1 MGELRDR
8 MNQDMIVRGLAER
21 TRESYLGA
29 VAGLAK
35 HYHRSPAELS
45 QREIEAYLV
54 HLSEERK
61 LAWNTRSL
69 IINGLR
75 FFYHTTLGRTKTE
88 LVVPRPRPPALLPE
102 ILSREEVARIL
113 VRPNDRKH
121 RLLLMTAYG
130 AGLRVSELV
139 GLRVGDLDAD
149 RMTIRVQQGKGSR
162 DRYTLLSPRLLE
174 EFRVY
179 TTLDSPERW
188 LFPSRGRQ
196 EPISISGVQRV
207 WGRAKREAGVT
218 KRGGIHSLRHAFAT
232 HLLEDGT
239 DLHTIQR
246 LLGHRHIGTTMLY
259 FHLARRGITERCS
272 PLDGLPAVS
281 N

>member
-1 MGELRDR
+1 

-21 TRESYLGA
+21 TRESYLDA

-35 HYHRSPAELS
+35 HYRRSPAELS

-75 FFYHTTLGRTKTE
+75 FFYHTTLGLSKLE
-88 LVVPRPRPPALLPE
+88 LVVPRPRPPAQLPE

-113 VRPNDRKH
+113 ARPNDRKH

-139 GLRVGDLDAD
+139 ALRVGDLDAD

-174 EFRVY
+174 ELRAY

-188 LFPSRGRQ
+188 LFPSRARQ
-196 EPISISGVQRV
+196 EPISISCAQRV
-207 WGRAKREAGVT
+207 WGRAKREAGVR
-218 KRGGIHSLRHAFAT
+218 KRGGIHALRHAFAT
-232 HLLEDGT
+232 HLLEGGT

-281 N
+281 S

>member
-1 MGELRDR
+1 
-8 MNQDMIVRGLAER
+8 
-21 TRESYLGA
+21 
-29 VAGLAK
+29 
-35 HYHRSPAELS
+35 
-45 QREIEAYLV
+45 
-54 HLSEERK
+54 
-61 LAWNTRSL
+61 
-69 IINGLR
+69 
-75 FFYHTTLGRTKTE
+75 
-88 LVVPRPRPPALLPE
+88 
-102 ILSREEVARIL
+102 VARIL
-113 VRPNDRKH
+113 ARPNDRKH

-139 GLRVGDLDAD
+139 ALRVGDLDAD

-196 EPISISGVQRV
+196 EPISISCAQRV
-207 WGRAKREAGVT
+207 WGRAKREAGVS
-218 KRGGIHSLRHAFAT
+218 KCGGIHALRHAFAT

-281 N
+281 S

>member
-21 TRESYLGA
+21 TRESYLEA

-35 HYHRSPAELS
+35 HYRRSPAELS

-54 HLSEERK
+54 HLAEERK

-75 FFYHTTLGRTKTE
+75 FFYHTTLGRSKLE
-88 LVVPRPRPPALLPE
+88 LVVPRPRPPAQLPE

-113 VRPNDRKH
+113 ARPNDRKH

-139 GLRVGDLDAD
+139 ALRVGDLDAD

-174 EFRVY
+174 ELRVD

-196 EPISISGVQRV
+196 EPISISCAQRV
-207 WGRAKREAGVT
+207 WGRAKREAGVS
-218 KRGGIHSLRHAFAT
+218 KRGGIHALRHAFAT

-259 FHLARRGITERCS
+259 FHLARRGITERRS
-272 PLDGLPAVS
+272 PLDGLPAAS
-281 N
+281 S

>member
-21 TRESYLGA
+21 TRESYLEA

-35 HYHRSPAELS
+35 HYRRSPAELS

-54 HLSEERK
+54 HLAEERK

-75 FFYHTTLGRTKTE
+75 FFYHTTLGRSKLE
-88 LVVPRPRPPALLPE
+88 LVVPRPRPPAQLPE

-113 VRPNDRKH
+113 ARPNDRKH

-139 GLRVGDLDAD
+139 ALRVGDLDAD

-179 TTLDSPERW
+179 TTLDSPGRW
-188 LFPSRGRQ
+188 LFPSRRRP
-196 EPISISGVQRV
+196 EPISISCAQRV
-207 WGRAKREAGVT
+207 WGRAKREAGVS
-218 KRGGIHSLRHAFAT
+218 KCGGIHALRHAFAT

-259 FHLARRGITERCS
+259 FHLARRGITERRS

-281 N
+281 S

>member
-21 TRESYLGA
+21 TRESYLEA
-29 VAGLAK
+29 VAGLAR
-35 HYHRSPAELS
+35 HYRRSPAELS

-54 HLSEERK
+54 HLAEERK

-75 FFYHTTLGRTKTE
+75 FFYHTTLGRSKLE
-88 LVVPRPRPPALLPE
+88 LVVPRPRPPAQLPE

-113 VRPNDRKH
+113 ARPNDRKH

-139 GLRVGDLDAD
+139 ALRVGDLDAD

-188 LFPSRGRQ
+188 LFPSRRRQ
-196 EPISISGVQRV
+196 ESISISCAQRV
-207 WGRAKREAGVT
+207 WGRAKREAGVS
-218 KRGGIHSLRHAFAT
+218 KRGGIHALRHAFAT

-281 N
+281 S

>member
-1 MGELRDR
+1 MSPD
-8 MNQDMIVRGLAER
+8 N
-21 TRESYLGA
+21 
-29 VAGLAK
+29 
-35 HYHRSPAELS
+35 YHRSPAELS

-54 HLSEERK
+54 HLAEERK

-75 FFYHTTLGRTKTE
+75 FFYHTTLGRSKLE
-88 LVVPRPRPPALLPE
+88 LEVPRPRPPALLPE

-113 VRPNDRKH
+113 AAPGDRKH
-121 RLLLMTAYG
+121 RVLLMTAYG

-139 GLRVGDLDAD
+139 ALRIGDLDGD

-162 DRYTLLSPRLLE
+162 DRYTLLSPRLWE
-174 EFRVY
+174 ELRLY
-179 TTLDSPERW
+179 TTFGEPARW
-188 LFPSRGRQ
+188 LFPSRKLS
-196 EPISISGVQRV
+196 EPLSISCAQRV

-218 KRGGIHSLRHAFAT
+218 KRGGIHALRHAFAT

-259 FHLARRGITERCS
+259 FHLARRGLTERRS
-272 PLDGLPAVS
+272 PLDTLPRVGS
-281 N
+281 S

>member
-8 MNQDMIVRGLAER
+8 MSQDMIVRGLAER
-21 TRESYLGA
+21 TRESYLDA

-35 HYHRSPAELS
+35 HYRRSPAELS
-45 QREIEAYLV
+45 QREIEAYLAY
-54 HLSEERK
+54 LAEERK
-61 LAWNTRSL
+61 LSWNTRSL

-75 FFYHTTLGRTKTE
+75 FFYHTTLGRSKLE
-88 LVVPRPRPPALLPE
+88 LVVPRPRPPAQLPE

-113 VRPNDRKH
+113 ARPNHRKH
-121 RLLLMTAYG
+121 RLLLMIAYG

-139 GLRVGDLDAD
+139 ALRVGDLDAD

-174 EFRVY
+174 ELRGY
-179 TTLDSPERW
+179 TTLDAPGRW
-188 LFPSRGRQ
+188 LFPSPGRE
-196 EPISISGVQRV
+196 EPISVSCAQRV
-207 WGRAKREAGVT
+207 WGRAKREAGVR
-218 KRGGIHSLRHAFAT
+218 KRGGIHALRHAFAT

-239 DLHTIQR
+239 DLHTIQC

-259 FHLARRGITERCS
+259 FHLARRGITERRS

-281 N
+281 S